1 MFLLLNFL
9 HYHVSSSLCYLLS
22 LDPNMLRCIPLSN
35 AVNFILLC
43 LETKC
48 RTYIYISAGKI
59 IVSVQRVVASI
70 ARIHRLLTS

>member
-22 LDPNMLRCIPLSN
+22 LNPSMLRCILFSN
-35 AVNFILLC
+35 AVNSILLG

-48 RTYIYISAGKI
+48 RIYVYQQVK
-59 IVSVQRVVASI
+59 
-70 ARIHRLLTS
+70 L